1 MAKRIPKSE
10 VPEGLEV
17 AKASSE
23 FSHFAEVYIPDAPTI
38 YTYGCDG
45 SLKRGSVVWL
55 TLARRK
61 KPELAVVTRVHTERP
76 NFKLKPT
83 VAHASCYV
91 FSERYMEILEWT
103 ARYYLST
110 PERALRVFWPADF
123 PKFLDAFAAGV
134 ETKTVKLEQLPPP
147 PSLTEEQVAALDT
160 LTPMLDADGFRG
172 ALLHGVTGSGKTR
185 VYQELTARALQL
197 GKRVLILVPEI
208 GLTPQNAKRFSDFLG
223 EKIVVLHSSLSA
235 PEKRDGWLR
244 ILKGEA
250 RVVLGTRSAILAP
263 FDFDVVILDE
273 EHDGSYKQQD
283 PSPRYHC
290 RDLAYHVAHKNG
302 ALVVLGSA
310 TPSLETFANAKKKN
324 IAYIQLKNRATQVS
338 LPDVR
343 IVDMKRVKQEK
354 GILMSPDLREALQD
368 TLNAGN
374 QAILLM
380 NRRGYSKTRVCEEC
394 GATAYCKH
402 CHIPLVYHKQF
413 KSLMCHYCGALY
425 RVDSPCP
432 ECGSPHYEFNGGA
445 IEKLEEEIAE
455 WVPSAR
461 VIRMDRDTTQNVGA
475 AEDILKQFRE
485 QNYNVLLGT
494 QMVAKGHDF
503 PGVQLVGVIGA
514 ETGCGIPDFRGGER
528 LFQLLSQTAGR
539 AGRARA
545 GGKVILQT
553 TRPEDPVMRYATTH
567 AFDDF
572 ANYEL
577 EERSVAHYPP
587 FAKLASVEI
596 GCRDEQQLKMT
607 AEQIA
612 RHLQR
617 FQGLE
622 ILGPADA
629 FIPMV
634 RNVYWVQVT
643 IKSADA
649 KIIRSALAPLLEPA
663 KFGIPSN
670 VEIRLDM
677 DP

>member
-10 VPEGLEV
+10 VPEGLDIAQNAET
-17 AKASSE
+17 
-23 FSHFAEVYIPDAPTI
+23 FSHFAEVYLPDAPTI
-38 YTYGCDG
+38 YTYGCDA
-45 SLKRGSVVWL
+45 SVQRGSVVWV
-55 TLARRK
+55 TLAKRK
-61 KPELAVVTRVHTERP
+61 KPELALVARVHSDRP
-76 NFKLKPT
+76 SFKLKAAAP
-83 VAHASCYV
+83 HASGYV
-91 FSERYMEILEWT
+91 FSERYMESLEWC

-110 PERALRVFWPADF
+110 PQRAMRTFWPADF
-123 PKFLDAFAAGV
+123 PKYLDALAANVPVAV
-134 ETKTVKLEQLPPP
+134 EKLEQLPSPP
-147 PSLTEEQVAALDT
+147 LTEEQVSALNT
-160 LTPMLDADGFRG
+160 LTPMLSAGGFRG

-185 VYQELTARALQL
+185 VYQELAARALQL

-223 EKIVVLHSSLSA
+223 QKIVVLHSSLSA
-235 PEKRDGWLR
+235 PEKRAGWLA

-250 RVVLGTRSAILAP
+250 SVVLGTRSAILAP
-263 FDFDVVILDE
+263 FEFDLVVLDE

-283 PSPRYHC
+283 SSPRYHC
-290 RDLAYHVAHKNG
+290 RDLAFHIAHRNG

-310 TPSLETFANAKKKN
+310 TPSLETFANAKN
-324 IAYIQLKNRATQVS
+324 RNLTYIPLRNRATQVA

-380 NRRGYSKTRVCEEC
+380 NRRGYSKTRLCEEC

-402 CHIPLVYHKQF
+402 CHIPLVYHKQY

-425 RVDSPCP
+425 RLDSPCP
-432 ECGSPHYEFNGGA
+432 ECGSPHYQFNGGA

-475 AEDILKQFRE
+475 AEEILEQFRAG
-485 QNYNVLLGT
+485 NFNVLLGT

-539 AGRARA
+539 AGRAQA

-553 TRPEDPVMRYATTH
+553 ARPNDLVMRFAVSH
-567 AFDDF
+567 DF
-572 ANYEL
+572 TGFADFEMR
-577 EERSVAHYPP
+577 ERSEALYPP
-587 FAKLASVEI
+587 FAKIASIEI
-596 GCRDEQQLKMT
+596 GSRDEQTLKNT
-607 AEQIA
+607 AEKLA
-612 RHLQR
+612 DYLSKFAGLQ
-617 FQGLE
+617 
-622 ILGPADA
+622 ILGPAEA

-634 RNVYWVQVT
+634 RNVYWMHVT
-643 IKSADA
+643 VKSNEA
-649 KIIRSALAPLLEPA
+649 KIIRSALAPLLDA
-663 KFGIPSN
+663 KKFGLPPN
-670 VEIRLDM
+670 VEVHLDM